1 MDVKGFDEN
10 LRCRG
15 MQFEVGK
22 EYSTGAE
29 HISEYDLCSN
39 KVIHFCKSLQKVH
52 SYYACNTNNRFCEV
66 SILGEEVTDGNKCGT
81 NRIKIIREI
90 TGNELDIMLGKING
104 NTGLFNSGGMN
115 SGDRN
120 SGDMNSGNWNSGFGN
135 SCDFSNG
142 VFCSE
147 SDMNIRIF
155 NSPSGMS
162 LKDWY
167 RSKYYDA
174 CTSAPFKL
182 TEWVE
187 YTKEEKASGEKK
199 AICEGHLITYT
210 WEEAWAMWWNKLSK
224 EAKKT
229 IQEIPNFN
237 TEIFKEITGIDVES
251 EETK

>member
-1 MDVKGFDEN
+1 
-10 LRCRG
+10 
-15 MQFEVGK
+15 
-22 EYSTGAE
+22 
-29 HISEYDLCSN
+29 
-39 KVIHFCKSLQKVH
+39 
-52 SYYACNTNNRFCEV
+52 
-66 SILGEEVTDGNKCGT
+66 
-81 NRIKIIREI
+81 
-90 TGNELDIMLGKING
+90 
-104 NTGLFNSGGMN
+104 
-115 SGDRN
+115 
-120 SGDMNSGNWNSGFGN
+120 
-135 SCDFSNG
+135 
-142 VFCSE
+142 
-147 SDMNIRIF
+147 MNIRIF

-167 RSKYYDA
+167 RSEYYDA

-187 YTKEEKASGEKK
+187 YTKEEKASDEKK
-199 AICEGHLITYT
+199 AICEGHLITHT